1 MKSILQIY
9 DGTETV
15 EVFLDKLIAMNMPRL
30 RYRFGAT
37 KYQIILCSWF
47 KVSGSEIVTTK
58 IVEVFLFHWKNI

>member
-37 KYQIILCSWF
+37 KYQIILCS
-47 KVSGSEIVTTK
+47 
-58 IVEVFLFHWKNI
+58 